1 MPGGAV
7 MPGGVPAPV
16 PSAPATMRAVVL
28 TQFGEPDVLR
38 VVDVPVPTPAAD
50 EVLVRVHATAL
61 NRADL
66 LQRRGFYPNPFPGEH
81 DIPGMEFAGEIVAT
95 PSGAAT
101 ASSPAPSHARA
112 TRWKPGDHVMGI
124 VSGGAYAEYLT
135 IPADQ
140 AMRTPR
146 SMALADA
153 AAIPEVFITAWDA
166 LVLQGGLKPGGRALV
181 HAGASGVGTAAIQ
194 ICRAMG
200 AWIAVT
206 CSSGKVQACRD
217 LGANLVVDYSKD
229 DFAAAIAQATDG
241 RGVDVVLDVIGGDYT
256 VRNVACV
263 AVKGRII
270 QVGTMA
276 GPSKDFNV
284 ASLMPKRAS
293 ITGTVLRPRPKEEK
307 IAVSRAFAE
316 ALLPDFDA
324 GVLKPIVDVRF
335 TLEQIVE
342 AHRHMEAN
350 ANVGK
355 IVVTVAR

>member
-1 MPGGAV
+1 
-7 MPGGVPAPV
+7 
-16 PSAPATMRAVVL
+16 MRAVVL
-28 TQFGEPDVLR
+28 TEFGEPDVLR
-38 VVDVPVPTPAAD
+38 ITEVPVPTPAAD
-50 EVLVRVHATAL
+50 EILVRVHATSL

-66 LQRRGFYPNPFPGEH
+66 LQRRGFYPNPFPGDF
-81 DIPGMEFAGEIVAT
+81 DIPGMEFAGEVVAA
-95 PSGAAT
+95 PSGAASPSGPAT
-101 ASSPAPSHARA
+101 SSGAATSHARA

-146 SMALADA
+146 GMALHDA

-166 LVLQGGLKPGGRALV
+166 LVLQGGLTPGGRALV

-206 CSSGKVQACRD
+206 CSGSRSNGDKVQACRD
-217 LGANLVVDYSKD
+217 LGANLVIDYTKD
-229 DFAAAIAQATDG
+229 DFATAIAHATDG
-241 RGVDVVLDVIGGDYT
+241 KGVDVVLDVIGGDYT
-256 VRNVACV
+256 VRNVACL
-263 AVKGRII
+263 ALKGRII

-276 GPSKDFNV
+276 GPSTNFNV

-307 IAVSRAFAE
+307 IAVSRAFAD

-324 GVLKPIVDVRF
+324 GVLKPIIDTRF
-335 TLEQIVE
+335 ALDQIVD

-350 ANVGK
+350 ANIGK
-355 IVVTVAR
+355 IVVTVAQ

>member
-1 MPGGAV
+1 
-7 MPGGVPAPV
+7 
-16 PSAPATMRAVVL
+16 MRAVVL
-28 TQFGEPDVLR
+28 TEFGGPEVLR
-38 VVDVPVPTPAAD
+38 LADVPVPVPAAD
-50 EVLVRVHATAL
+50 ELLVRVHATAL

-66 LQRRGFYPNPFPGEH
+66 LQRRGLYPNLFPGAH
-81 DIPGMEFAGEIVAT
+81 DIPGMEFAGEVIAAPAT
-95 PSGAAT
+95 PSAPASPTAPAT
-101 ASSPAPSHARA
+101 PARF
-112 TRWKPGDHVMGI
+112 KPGDHVMGI

-135 IPADQ
+135 IPAAQ

-146 SMALADA
+146 GMSLIDA

-166 LVLQGGLKPGGRALV
+166 LVLQGGLTLGSAALV

-200 AWIAVT
+200 ARIIVT
-206 CSSGKVQACRD
+206 CSGARGGIDKVAACRA
-217 LGANLVVDYSKD
+217 LGASLVVDYTTH
-229 DFAAAIAQATDG
+229 DFAKEVADFTQG

-256 VRNVACV
+256 ARNVACL
-263 AVKGRII
+263 AQKGRII

-307 IAVSRAFAE
+307 IAVSQAFAE

-324 GVLKPIVDVRF
+324 GVLKPVIDRQF
-335 TLEQIVE
+335 TLDQIVA
-342 AHRHMEAN
+342 AHEHMEAN
-350 ANVGK
+350 ANIGK
-355 IVVTVAR
+355 IVVTVAA

>member
-1 MPGGAV
+1 
-7 MPGGVPAPV
+7 
-16 PSAPATMRAVVL
+16 MRAVVL
-28 TQFGEPDVLR
+28 TEFGEPDVLR
-38 VVDVPVPTPAAD
+38 ITDVPVPVPAED

-66 LQRRGFYPNPFPGEH
+66 LQRRGLYPNPFPGVH
-81 DIPGMEFAGEIVAT
+81 DIPGMEFAGEVVAA
-95 PSGAAT
+95 PAA
-101 ASSPAPSHARA
+101 ASASDAARA
-112 TRWKPGDHVMGI
+112 ARAARFTPGDHVMGI
-124 VSGGAYAEYLT
+124 VSGGAYAEYVT
-135 IPADQ
+135 IPAAQ

-146 SMALADA
+146 DMSLVDA

-166 LVLQGGLKPGGRALV
+166 LVLQGGLKPGGTALV

-200 AWIAVT
+200 ARIIVT
-206 CSSGKVQACRD
+206 CSGSRGGAGSGARGGADKIQACRD
-217 LGANLVVDYSKD
+217 LGASLVVDYTTQ
-229 DFAAAIAQATDG
+229 DFAKEVADYTQG
-241 RGVDVVLDVIGGDYT
+241 KGVDVVLDVIGGDYT
-256 VRNVACV
+256 VRNVACL
-263 AVKGRII
+263 ALKGRII

-307 IAVSRAFAE
+307 IAVSQAFAE

-324 GVLKPIVDVRF
+324 GVLKPVIDKRF
-335 TLEQIVE
+335 TLDQIVA
-342 AHRHMEAN
+342 AHQHMEAN

-355 IVVTVAR
+355 IVVTIAV

>member
-1 MPGGAV
+1 
-7 MPGGVPAPV
+7 
-16 PSAPATMRAVVL
+16 MRAVVL
-28 TQFGEPDVLR
+28 TEFGEPDVLR
-38 VVDVPVPTPAAD
+38 IADIGVPTPADD
-50 EVLVRVHATAL
+50 EVLVKVAATAL

-66 LQRRGFYPNPFPGEH
+66 LQRRGLYPNPFAAEH
-81 DIPGMEFAGEIVAT
+81 NVLGMEFAGTVA
-95 PSGAAT
+95 AAGR
-101 ASSPAPSHARA
+101 HA
-112 TRWKPGDHVMGI
+112 TRWKSGDQVMGI

-146 SMALADA
+146 GMALVDA

-166 LVLQGGLKPGGRALV
+166 LVLQGGLTPGGRALV

-206 CSSGKVQACRD
+206 CSTNKAQACRD
-217 LGANLVVDYSKD
+217 LGANVVVDYSKD

-241 RGVDVVLDVIGGDYT
+241 KGVDVVLDVIGGDYT
-256 VRNVACV
+256 VRNVACL
-263 AVKGRII
+263 ALKGRII

-276 GPSKDFNV
+276 GPSTNFNV

-293 ITGTVLRPRPKEEK
+293 ITGTVLRPRPPAEK
-307 IAVSRAFAE
+307 IAVSRAFAD

-324 GVLKPIVDVRF
+324 GVLRPIIDTRF

-350 ANVGK
+350 ANIGK
-355 IVVTVAR
+355 IVVTVAP